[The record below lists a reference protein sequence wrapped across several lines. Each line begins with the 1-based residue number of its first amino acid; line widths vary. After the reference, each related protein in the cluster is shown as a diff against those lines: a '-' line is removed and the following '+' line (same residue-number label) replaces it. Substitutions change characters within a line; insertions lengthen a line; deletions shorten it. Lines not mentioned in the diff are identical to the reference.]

1 MEDDQPMSNLSG
13 VEASRASARPSPSQV
28 RWLRRTSVSAVLL
41 LLTEYV
47 IGIGVNLYVTVP
59 SADHGHGIGTAIER
73 GPAAISIHVVVG
85 LLLLV
90 AAVGLLVQAF
100 RARLPTVIAASA
112 IGLVAIGGAVWAGG
126 SFVNGG
132 SSAAS
137 MTMAVMTGVA
147 VLSYVASVYLLGGLR
162 RPIVLT
168 GFMLVDPDG
177 NKLVFFTRK

>member
-1 MEDDQPMSNLSG
+1 MGDVSG
-13 VEASRASARPSPSQV
+13 VETGRAVVGPSGSQV
-28 RWLRRTSVSAVLL
+28 RWLRRASVSAVLL
-41 LLTEYV
+41 LLIEYV

-59 SADHGHGIGTAIER
+59 HADHGHSIGTAIAR
-73 GPAAISIHVVVG
+73 GPAAVSVHVVVG

-100 RARLPTVIAASA
+100 LARLPTVIAASA

-126 SFVNGG
+126 SFVSGG

-162 RPIVLT
+162 RPIVLM
-168 GFMLVDPDG
+168 GGLQS
-177 NKLVFFTRK
+177 